1 MADYGLTTKQKSR
14 YFSLEQ
20 RRTGFGEL
28 LSSDVFGQK
37 DYVHLFV
44 FDLDD
49 VLVGD
54 RVISLTELTNQNTPD
69 IDDTLKLNIGQH
81 LRDYFQLFDGDYKV
95 TYKFLRRISGNSD
108 EDFLYDI
115 NNRSIYS
122 KDLPF
127 AVRDG
132 EYFVTDEEG
141 NILQD
146 RPLSLESFS
155 YDIIDN
161 NPSRDE
167 VLIQGN
173 PQLDGDLQELL
184 NNDLFKIN
192 TELVY
197 NPLRVIQSSEPRIK
211 FQEDKF
217 ENQSF
222 VLTIPENDINGF
234 TKSMEGDRI
243 VFENFFRALIP
254 THYKGEFLAENS
266 GRRSVGGSATTNLWK
281 NLLVPGSIDET
292 VIIPTDDYIVGANP
306 KTIPF
311 MQNVPSAFVSNQVT
325 PDISNNQGYFRKDII
340 KNLNISN
347 LDIIP
352 ASIWQTTDTGPKD
365 GAFSG
370 QVSGNNDFE
379 LKGTFPYRYSKRDD
393 TDNIDL
399 GGLLNVNEEYDSS
412 NSTNVYIDWTT
423 EVLDVINKNT
433 IRVKANLKEL
443 YYQLR
448 ELGFKV
454 NQIGNLEYRFSKQI
468 EQLAYDEM
476 FSENFYI
483 LEQLNNISDYKTY
496 LKTIDNDF
504 YLITNTKEYRIP
516 GNSGY
521 YLKLQQPLESRVI
534 EDNQPVTIVEEILFD
549 YNDNISL
556 IPKQTINDTFLLPAN
571 FDGVENEIISQPTDF
586 QSHDTLLGSNDEQN
600 RKLERLLISGSLL
613 DVKPNINYQKTTTD
627 LTTELD
633 DTGFGNFVHFSSAER
648 RIKNFRT
655 KLELIEGYTAESSS
669 LTSVTGATP
678 KIRRVEKK
686 RQRVIDSFTPYED
699 FLYFESS
706 SYSSGSNGQFHD
718 TSWPKTN
725 SSTPYTLSL
734 STSTEG
740 INWYNNMIS
749 SASSYDYNNQNS
761 LRNTLPE
768 HINQDVSNNVFLEF
782 MDMVGEQ
789 FDETWTYVKSLSDI
803 NVRVNNVSEG
813 ISKDVSKY
821 YAEALGVKLFDGN
834 SLVDLSEYL
843 LGQETD
849 GTSKNESS
857 GEALTEEI
865 WKRVLANL
873 PFFIK
878 SKGTERALKG
888 ILNCYGI
895 PSSVLRVREFG
906 GPDKGTRVSYEIK
919 RKFTYALDFK
929 AGQYIKTDWKSQNNL
944 YPSTTEFRFR
954 TPYSVGSS
962 GSMVLV
968 QKSGSIDDGSWAIS
982 LQDNGATDNYG
993 HLRFSISGSGGTKQY
1008 ITSSLLP
1015 FYNDEMWSVMLTRKL
1030 TSTGAE
1036 LSSENT
1042 TQDITYELTT
1052 KQYDSTRQRIIYSD
1066 SESFNTVDAV
1076 LNGTY
1081 TSSGDL
1087 YIGGSG
1093 LGNDGTQF
1101 SGSLMEFRLW
1111 SEALS
1116 GSVFDNH
1123 VRVPKAY
1130 NGNYT
1135 SSAYDNLLIRL
1146 PLDDNRNLQTS
1157 PTASNITHLKTYSG
1171 NISGSNVNGFTGNFY
1186 RSLVDQEKI
1195 KVPNVGTRRNATKI
1209 RLESNS
1215 LPEGAQLSSIQK
1227 QEQSSQ
1233 DFAPIDSNKLG
1244 VYFSPTDVINED
1256 IIYTLA
1262 DFNLD
1267 NQIGDPRD
1275 EFENKYRGLSFTR
1288 NEYFKR
1294 YVGGHNHFFDYL
1306 RILDFYDNSVFEVLK
1321 QFVPA
1326 RAKSD
1331 FGNLIEP
1338 NILERNKQQVKR
1350 KIQTTQ
1356 PYYENANDSEV
1367 GVKITRFISGSQD
1380 NNVRLFGEFPYYES
1394 VITYSTGS
1402 VRGLNRATQV
1412 HINEIN
1418 PRVIDSNAY
1427 ATASVTR
1434 GGTNIEF
1441 TETVQPFIS
1450 GSRLSQFNKI
1460 KEFYYTSSLSV
1471 STANGFGST
1480 YKIPGNLYVWSSSLE
1495 PTDLERSTLN
1505 TTADRLMYLGTKLNK
1520 NTDKA
1525 GDDPVQITF
1534 TTPTKLVT
1542 QQPGTSRLKT
1552 K

>member
-1 MADYGLTTKQKSR
+1 MADFGLTTKQKSR

-28 LSSDVFGQK
+28 VQDFIGK
-37 DYVHLFV
+37 RDYVHLFV
-44 FDLDD
+44 SDLND
-49 VLVGD
+49 VSIGD
-54 RVISLTELTNQNTPD
+54 RIIPLSEITNQNIPD
-69 IDDTLKLNIGQH
+69 INDTLKLNIGQH
-81 LRDYFQLFDGDYKV
+81 LREYFELFDGDYKV
-95 TYKFLRRISGNSD
+95 KYKFLRRVSGNS
-108 EDFLYDI
+108 EADFIYDATGG
-115 NNRSIYS
+115 IYT
-122 KDLPF
+122 
-127 AVRDG
+127 G
-132 EYFVTDEEG
+132 EFIIENGLIYKVDEEG
-141 NILQD
+141 NKLD
-146 RPLSLESFS
+146 DGSELSSQNFSFQ
-155 YDIIDN
+155 ITEN

-167 VLIQGN
+167 VLIEGN
-173 PQLDGDLQELL
+173 PQLG
-184 NNDLFKIN
+184 NDLGEALRSDLLKLNAEF
-192 TELVY
+192 VY
-197 NPLRVIQSSEPRIK
+197 NPLRVIESTEPRIK

-222 VLTIPENDINGF
+222 VLTIPENDTNGF
-234 TKSMEGDRI
+234 TKSMEGDTI

-254 THYKGEFLAENS
+254 THYKGKSLAENS

-281 NLLVPGSIDET
+281 NLLVPGSIDES
-292 VIIPTDDYIVGANP
+292 VFIPTDDYIVGANP

-340 KNLNISN
+340 KNLNISS

-379 LKGTFPYRYSKRDD
+379 LKGTFPYRYSKTND

-399 GGLLNVNEEYDSS
+399 RGLLNVNEEYDSS

-454 NQIGNLEYRFSKQI
+454 NQIGNLEYRFPKQI

-504 YLITNTKEYRIP
+504 YLITNVKPFSDT
-516 GNSGY
+516 GY
-521 YLKLQQPLESRVI
+521 YLKLQQPLQSRVI
-534 EDNQPVTIVEEILFD
+534 EDNQSVTIVEEVLFD
-549 YNDNISL
+549 YEDNISL
-556 IPKQTINDTFLLPAN
+556 IPIQTINDTFLLPAN
-571 FDGVENEIISQPTDF
+571 FDSAESEVQIRQTDYK
-586 QSHDTLLGSNDEQN
+586 SHDNLLGSDDEHN
-600 RKLERLLISGSLL
+600 RKLERLLVSGSLL
-613 DVKPNINYQKTTTD
+613 DVQPNIDYQKTTTD
-627 LTTELD
+627 LSIERD
-633 DTGFGNFVHFSSAER
+633 DTGFGNFIHFSSAER
-648 RIKNFRT
+648 RLNNFKT
-655 KLELIEGYTAESSS
+655 KLELIEGYTANSSS
-669 LTSVTGATP
+669 LVSVSSSLS
-678 KIRRVEKK
+678 KIQRIEKK

-706 SYSSGSNGQFHD
+706 SYSSGSNGLFHD

-725 SSTPYTLSL
+725 SSSPYILEHSSG
-734 STSTEG
+734 STATT
-740 INWYNNMIS
+740 WYNNMIL
-749 SASSYDYNNQNS
+749 SASDYDFNNQNS

-768 HINQDVSNNVFLEF
+768 HVNQDTSNNVFLEF

-789 FDETWTYVKSLSDI
+789 FDETWTYVKSLTDV
-803 NVRVNNVSEG
+803 NMRVNNVSEG

-821 YAEALGVKLFDGN
+821 YADALGIKLFNGN
-834 SLVDLSEYL
+834 DLVGLSEYL
-843 LGQETD
+843 LGKNTD
-849 GTSKNESS
+849 GTDKNESS
-857 GEALTEEI
+857 SEVLTEEI
-865 WKRVLANL
+865 WKRVLSNL

-878 SKGTERALKG
+878 SKGTKRALKG

-906 GPDKGTRVSYEIK
+906 GPDKGTGVNFEIK
-919 RKFTYALDFK
+919 RKFTRALDFK
-929 AGQYIKTDWKSQNNL
+929 SSQYIKVPWKDTDSLK
-944 YPSTTEFRFR
+944 PKTIEFRFR
-954 TPYSVGSS
+954 SPAKKDQV
-962 GSMVLV
+962 MVQRDSNYAIQLINSASTEYGFV
-968 QKSGSIDDGSWAIS
+968 RFTVSASTGVSNLDTSKQRYFSDD
-982 LQDNGATDNYG
+982 
-993 HLRFSISGSGGTKQY
+993 
-1008 ITSSLLP
+1008 
-1015 FYNDEMWSVMLTRKL
+1015 MWSVMLTRV
-1030 TSTGAE
+1030 
-1036 LSSENT
+1036 SSST
-1042 TQDITYELTT
+1042 TQKDITEDSGTGDYIYELTA
-1052 KQYDSTRQRIIYSD
+1052 KQYDSTRQRIV
-1066 SESFNTVDAV
+1066 FQ
-1076 LNGTY
+1076 
-1081 TSSGDL
+1081 TSSSIEIDGAVSSSYNNNFINDGNL
-1087 YIGGSG
+1087 FVGGSG
-1093 LGNDGTQF
+1093 SAFESQF

-1116 GSVFDNH
+1116 QSIFDNH
-1123 VRVPKAY
+1123 VRTPKAY
-1130 NGNYT
+1130 NGNTT

-1157 PTASNITHLKTYSG
+1157 PTASNITYLKNYSG

-1186 RSLVDQEKI
+1186 RSLVDQEKFR
-1195 KVPNVGTRRNATKI
+1195 VPNVGFRRSATKI

-1215 LPEGAQLSSIQK
+1215 LPDNAQLSPTQK

-1233 DFAPIDSNKLG
+1233 DNAPIDSNKLG

-1275 EFENKYRGLSFTR
+1275 EFENKYRGLSYTR

-1306 RILDFYDNSVFEVLK
+1306 RILDFYDDSVFEVLK

-1356 PYYENANDSEV
+1356 PYYENANDTQV
-1367 GVKITRFISGSQD
+1367 GIKVTRFISGSQD

-1394 VITYSTGS
+1394 VIAYSTGS

-1418 PRVIDSNAY
+1418 PRVVDSNAY
-1427 ATASVTR
+1427 ATASITK
-1434 GGTNIEF
+1434 GGTSIEF
-1441 TETVQPFIS
+1441 TETIQPFIS
-1450 GSRLSQFNKI
+1450 GSRLSQFNKV

-1480 YKIPGNLYVWSSSLE
+1480 YEIPGNLYVWSSSLE
-1495 PTDLERSTLN
+1495 PTDLERSTNN
-1505 TTADRLMYLGTKLNK
+1505 TTTDRLLYLGTKLNK
-1520 NTDKA
+1520 NIDKS

>member
-54 RVISLTELTNQNTPD
+54 RVISLTELTNQSTPD

-81 LRDYFQLFDGDYKV
+81 LRDFFQLFDGDYKV
-95 TYKFLRRISGNSD
+95 KYKFLRRISGNSD

-234 TKSMEGDRI
+234 TKSMEGDTI

-254 THYKGEFLAENS
+254 THYKGKSLAENS
-266 GRRSVGGSATTNLWK
+266 GERTVGGVVGGKLWK
-281 NLLVPGSIDET
+281 NLLVPGSIDES

-311 MQNVPSAFVSNQVT
+311 MQNTPSAFVSNQGT

-340 KNLNISN
+340 KSLNISS
-347 LDIIP
+347 LDIVP

-370 QVSGNNDFE
+370 QVSGLDDYE
-379 LKGTFPYRYSKRDD
+379 LQGTFPYRYSKRDD
-393 TDNIDL
+393 TDNIDI
-399 GGLLNVNEEYDSS
+399 GGLLSVNKAYDDEI
-412 NSTNVYIDWTT
+412 STNVYIDWTT
-423 EVLDVINKNT
+423 EVIDVINKNT

-454 NQIGNLEYRFSKQI
+454 NQIGNLEYRFPKQI

-571 FDGVENEIISQPTDF
+571 FDGVENEITSQPTDF

-613 DVKPNINYQKTTTD
+613 DVKPNIDYQKTTTD

-669 LTSVTGATP
+669 LTSVTSATP

-740 INWYNNMIS
+740 TNWYNNMIS

-857 GEALTEEI
+857 GEVLTEEI

-919 RKFTYALDFK
+919 RKFTRALDFR
-929 AGQYIKTDWKSQNNL
+929 GSQYIRLQWDDTNSRK
-944 YPSTTEFRFR
+944 PFTTEFRFR
-954 TPYSVGSS
+954 TSEKEDQTLLHVNDKWAIQLINS
-962 GSMVLV
+962 GS
-968 QKSGSIDDGSWAIS
+968 
-982 LQDNGATDNYG
+982 TEYG
-993 HLRFSISGSGGTKQY
+993 YLRFVVSSSQGVETIDTPKQKYHNGDFWSAMLTRKSGSGGE
-1008 ITSSLLP
+1008 LV
-1015 FYNDEMWSVMLTRKL
+1015 DDL
-1030 TSTGAE
+1030 TSRVNVFE
-1036 LSSENT
+1036 LSAN
-1042 TQDITYELTT
+1042 
-1052 KQYDSTRQRIIYSD
+1052 QYDSTRQRIVYR
-1066 SESFNTVDAV
+1066 
-1076 LNGTY
+1076 
-1081 TSSGDL
+1081 TSSSLEIDNVASASAYVGKFTETGRL
-1087 YIGGSG
+1087 YLGESGSG
-1093 LGNDGTQF
+1093 NWGGNGF
-1101 SGSLMEFRLW
+1101 SGSMMEFRLW

-1123 VRVPKAY
+1123 TRTPKAY

-1135 SSAYDNLLIRL
+1135 SSAYDNLLFRL
-1146 PLDDNRNLQTS
+1146 PLDDNRDFSVAAQQ
-1157 PTASNITHLKTYSG
+1157 TASSTQFRQVYGTESAG
-1171 NISGSNVNGFTGNFY
+1171 VSGSVNINGFTGNFF
-1186 RSLVDQEKI
+1186 RSITDQEKI
-1195 KVPNVGTRRNATKI
+1195 KVPNVGIRRNATKI

-1294 YVGGHNHFFDYL
+1294 YVGRHNHFFDYL

-1380 NNVRLFGEFPYYES
+1380 NNVRLFGQFPYYES

-1418 PRVIDSNAY
+1418 PRVVDSNAY
-1427 ATASVTR
+1427 ATASITR

-1441 TETVQPFIS
+1441 TEAVQPFIS

-1460 KEFYYTSSLSV
+1460 KEFYYTSSLSI
-1471 STANGFGST
+1471 STANGFGSA

-1495 PTDLERSTLN
+1495 PTDLERSTIN
-1505 TTADRLMYLGTKLNK
+1505 TTADRLMYAGTKLNK

-1542 QQPGTSRLKT
+1542 QQPGSSRLKT